1 VAQADRLQLVRFAR
15 RAHRY
20 VLCGDVRRVPVC
32 VRRPGPARDHRVGRA
47 SCQRSG
53 VGGARA
59 RGTSRWRR
67 GRPVHGLVSQTVHCW
82 PPCAGLRIGPAR
94 SLPRGWSRCRDGCAI
109 GCSGAGWSSSVRA
122 CVSGCACCAV
132 SAPMPPSH
140 GLNFNTFVQVSE
152 HTPESRLQ
160 PLQYISPGVGG
171 SPSGF

>member
-1 VAQADRLQLVRFAR
+1 MAQADRLQLVRFAR
-15 RAHRY
+15 RAPQVRF
-20 VLCGDVRRVPVC
+20 VRR
-32 VRRPGPARDHRVGRA
+32 RQARPSLRA
-47 SCQRSG
+47 PPGTCSRS
-53 VGGARA
+53 
-59 RGTSRWRR
+59 S
-67 GRPVHGLVSQTVHCW
+67 GRPCVVPAERCRRRSRAWDVALAPRSAGAWPRLATVHCW